1 MVEERVR
8 AHLFISGIVQGVGYR
23 WSCRREARGRG
34 LLGWVRN
41 LDDGRVEALLQG
53 TREQVE
59 GMIQWCYRGPEEAR
73 VSDIAVAYEEAG
85 DDLKEFGV
93 R

>member
-1 MVEERVR
+1 MVR

-23 WSCRREARGRG
+23 YHTRRHAQGLG

-59 GMIQWCYRGPEEAR
+59 SMIRWCYRGPSEAR
-73 VSDIAVAYEEAG
+73 VTDIAVTYEEAG
-85 DDLKEFGV
+85 DEFADFGI